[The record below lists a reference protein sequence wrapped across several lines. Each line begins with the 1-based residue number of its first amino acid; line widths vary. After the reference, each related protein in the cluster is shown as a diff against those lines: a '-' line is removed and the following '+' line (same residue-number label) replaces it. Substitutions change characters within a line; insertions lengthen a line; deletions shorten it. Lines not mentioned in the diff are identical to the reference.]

1 MCDSDLARAIAL
13 RFPTDLTDPSRVV
26 SGSRMLGMG
35 PERPGESGSARNAP
49 RSVDVD
55 PEARAARWLVLEVG
69 AANGNADVGLG
80 GEGDVQRDAPTSRTS
95 SRKIDRS
102 GMPQVR
108 TRSSQEGGHPG

>member
-1 MCDSDLARAIAL
+1 
-13 RFPTDLTDPSRVV
+13 
-26 SGSRMLGMG
+26 MG
-35 PERPGESGSARNAP
+35 AESPGESGRAGNAP

-69 AANGNADVGLG
+69 AANGNADAGLGG
-80 GEGDVQRDAPTSRTS
+80 GEGDAQRDAPTSRPS
-95 SRKIDRS
+95 SRKVDRS